1 MLDRKEEYEKM
12 ARVEQEH
19 WWYRA
24 LHHLVLD
31 SLRGNTRN
39 NDISILDA
47 GCGTGGLML
56 FLRQEGYTRV
66 RGFDLSPHAV
76 EICRGRGL
84 DVEQCDLRNVA
95 TRYPRASADVI
106 ISNDTLCF
114 LNGEERSGFMR
125 QCFDVL
131 YPGGILILNVPA
143 LKAFAGIH
151 DLSVGIQHRFS
162 RSDLPSLI
170 NLNMF
175 HLIRVLYWPLLLSPV
190 VYCVRLQQRMKMR
203 LTRNY
208 EIRSD
213 IDLPH
218 PWVNRVLEGLTRFE
232 NRCLPLKPFGSS
244 LYLVLESLPLAPCQT
259 LLLCDND
266 AGCSQPGHFQR

>member
-1 MLDRKEEYEKM
+1 MLERKDEYEKM

-31 SLRGNTRN
+31 YLRGNTRN

-56 FLRQEGYTRV
+56 FLRQNGYPRV
-66 RGFDLSPHAV
+66 KGFDLSPHAV

-84 DVEQCDLRNVA
+84 DVEQCDLRNMA
-95 TRYPRASADVI
+95 ARYPHSSADVI
-106 ISNDTLCF
+106 ISNDTLCS
-114 LNGEERSGFMR
+114 LNGEERSSFMG

-131 YPGGILILNVPA
+131 RPGGLLILNLPA
-143 LKAFAGIH
+143 LEAFRGIH

-162 RSDLPSLI
+162 RSDLRRLI
-170 NLNMF
+170 DLHKF
-175 HLIRVLYWPLLLSPV
+175 RLIEDLYWPFLLSPL
-190 VYCVRLQQRMKMR
+190 VYCVRLWQRMKMR
-203 LTRNY
+203 LAKNY

-218 PWVNRVLEGLTRFE
+218 SRVNRALEEITRIE
-232 NRCLPLKPFGSS
+232 NRRLPAKPFGSS
-244 LYLVLESLPLAPCQT
+244 LYLVLQSLSPASP
-259 LLLCDND
+259 
-266 AGCSQPGHFQR
+266 